1 MSEEVVRVKSTAT
14 ASKVENVSKKTVV
27 EIFLSGCTKG
37 FKIGV
42 ELIIPAMILGY
53 TIVQFF
59 QLTGLMNM
67 MGIVFKPVMAIF
79 GLPGEGVVVLIS
91 AFFAKA
97 SGCATAAMMYAN
109 GTLSL
114 AQATILFPA
123 CILMGTLVGHYARI
137 VLVTKVNRKW
147 HALLLAIPI
156 VDAAL
161 SMIITRIVLK
171 ITGLA

>member
-1 MSEEVVRVKSTAT
+1 MGDVNTAK
-14 ASKVENVSKKTVV
+14 AEIRPKKTIV
-27 EIFLSGCTKG
+27 EIFLAGCSSG

-59 QLTGLMNM
+59 QLTGLMNLL
-67 MGIVFKPVMAIF
+67 GGVFKPVMALF

-109 GTLSL
+109 GTLTL

-137 VLVTKVNRKW
+137 VLVTKANRKW
-147 HALLLAIPI
+147 HGLLLAIPI
-156 VDAAL
+156 IDAAL
-161 SMIITRIVLK
+161 SMIITRIVLAVS
-171 ITGLA
+171 GLM